1 MNASPRTWVIR
12 HLNRWGL
19 SLLLAS
25 AFTGMASAQAGNT
38 LEIKLGES
46 IARTWEQVQ
55 ADGYAYGPK
64 QELETATG
72 ETHIWL
78 PYGGKAPY
86 YEVSGLQFTEASQ
99 QKNGLPLVMS
109 IDGHNQGH
117 LVLKLRFNKPVAA
130 ARLFA
135 GWSEWGVKD
144 TTVGGVEYSTDGKSW
159 TTIREVNK
167 PGIIST
173 FVPPTAPIAA
183 NLKTLELYLRFY
195 SRNKTD
201 AAGQNY
207 WMKFRMAGDPSWGD
221 ASSTFFKQQLQL
233 WVTPAE

>member
-1 MNASPRTWVIR
+1 MPHALRTRAIR
-12 HLNRWGL
+12 HLNHWGL
-19 SLLLAS
+19 GLLLAS
-25 AFTGMASAQAGNT
+25 ALGGTASADTGHT

-46 IARTWEQVQ
+46 ISRTWDQVQ
-55 ADGYAYGPK
+55 AEGYVYGPK
-64 QELETATG
+64 QELDSTTG
-72 ETHIWL
+72 ETHVWL

-86 YEVSGLQFTEASQ
+86 YEVSGLQFTEASP

-109 IDGHNQGH
+109 IDGNTPGH
-117 LVLKLRFNKPVAA
+117 LVFKFHFDKPVAS

-144 TTVGGVEYSTDGKSW
+144 ASVGGIEYSIDGRNW

-173 FVPPTAPIAA
+173 FLPQTAPIAT
-183 NLKTLELYLRFY
+183 NLKTSELYLRFY

-207 WMKFRMAGDPSWGD
+207 WMKFRMAGDPAWSD
-221 ASSTFFKQQLQL
+221 ASATFFNQQLQL
-233 WVTPAE
+233 WVTPAK